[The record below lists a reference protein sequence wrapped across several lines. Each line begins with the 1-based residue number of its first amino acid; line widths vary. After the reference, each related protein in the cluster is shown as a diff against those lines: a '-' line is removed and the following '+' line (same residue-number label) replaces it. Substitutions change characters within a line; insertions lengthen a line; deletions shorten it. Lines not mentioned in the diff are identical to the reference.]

1 MDSFP
6 ILILKLIQKK
16 LSWIIQTYI
25 VLFMKVPYNSYLN
38 IYFPILFKRDALK
51 ILQCRKYTM
60 YFLHLI
66 IIINDNWL
74 IAMNLQHLLWLSV
87 LSIFKMQIVLHFF
100 NSFIF
105 LKVQFYVFFPFKIY
119 LVGFGLFFLFC
130 RCLHQLLQF
139 VYSNNLISNSRLIIL
154 MLVVYFFVLD

>member
-1 MDSFP
+1 
-6 ILILKLIQKK
+6 
-16 LSWIIQTYI
+16 
-25 VLFMKVPYNSYLN
+25 MKVSYHSYLN
-38 IYFPILFKRDALK
+38 IYFPILFERDALK
-51 ILQCRKYTM
+51 ILQYRKYM
-60 YFLHLI
+60 YLLLHLI

-119 LVGFGLFFLFC
+119 LVGFGLFFLC
-130 RCLHQLLQF
+130 F
-139 VYSNNLISNSRLIIL
+139 VSVYNSISTFTVCFSKTLISKSLIIL
-154 MLVVYFFVLD
+154 MLVAYFFVLD